1 MKLLAWI
8 TGVLIVLG
16 CCTGL
21 VVVIGAGEANACAS
35 TPPGGLTVR
44 TEGLPDVG
52 PWKADPQVRNAAII
66 VATGQRL
73 GVPARGWVIAVATAM
88 QESSLRNLPNLG
100 TRNDHDSLGL
110 FQQRPSQG
118 WGTPEQ
124 LLDPVYASTKFYKR
138 LITIKGWETMALTDA
153 AQKVQRSAY
162 PDAYAKWEQDAERVV
177 AAVTGA
183 AAIEEV
189 PGASLANCDG
199 ITTPGTPGAS
209 GWVRPVPGKIV
220 SPYGERRDAD
230 GKVKLHAG
238 VDLAAKRN
246 DVIVA
251 AAAGTVSYA
260 ACDHSTGN
268 CDIDGSPRTPG
279 CGWYVDIDNGGGI
292 ATRYCHMVRRP
303 DVLVG
308 QHVEAGQR
316 IGLAGTSG
324 HSSGPHLHFEVH
336 EGVDC
341 SGSRCRLTKDNA
353 KDAAVFMKLHG
364 ATLGATA

>member
-8 TGVLIVLG
+8 TGVLLVLG

-21 VVVIGAGEANACAS
+21 VVIIGADEANACAPI
-35 TPPGGLTVR
+35 PPGGLTVR

-52 PWKADPQVRNAAII
+52 PWKADPQVRNAATI

-88 QESSLRNLPNLG
+88 QESSLTNRPDG
-100 TRNDHDSLGL
+100 DRDSVGL

-124 LLDPVYASTKFYKR
+124 LHDPVYASTKFYQR
-138 LITIKGWETMALTDA
+138 LLTVNGWEQMPLTKA
-153 AQKVQRSAY
+153 AQAVQRSAY
-162 PDAYAKWEQDAERVV
+162 PNAYAKYEQDAERIV
-177 AAVTGA
+177 AEVTGA
-183 AAIEEV
+183 ATIDEL

-199 ITTPGTPGAS
+199 SAGPGTPSAS
-209 GWVRPVPGKIV
+209 GWVQPVPGKIV
-220 SPYGERRDAD
+220 SPYGQRGGR
-230 GKVKLHAG
+230 LHAG
-238 VDLAAKRN
+238 DDLQANRN

-251 AAAGTVSYA
+251 AAAGTVSFA
-260 ACDHSTGN
+260 DCDHSTGN
-268 CDIDGSPRTPG
+268 CDIDGSPDTPG
-279 CGWYVDIDNGGGI
+279 CGWYVDINNGAGI

-303 DVLVG
+303 DVRVG
-308 QHVEAGQR
+308 QQVQAGQR

-324 HSSGPHLHFEVH
+324 HSSGPHLHFEIH

-341 SGSRCRLTKDNA
+341 SGKRCQLNNGNSKDP
-353 KDAAVFMKLHG
+353 AVFMHEHG
-364 ATLGATA
+364 APLGATTL

>member
-1 MKLLAWI
+1 MKILVWIVASLLVVC
-8 TGVLIVLG
+8 G
-16 CCTGL
+16 CTGL
-21 VVVIGAGEANACAS
+21 IVVIVVGDANACAP

-52 PWKADPQVRNAAII
+52 RWKADPQVRNAAII

-88 QESSLRNLPNLG
+88 QESSLRNLPHLG
-100 TRNDHDSLGL
+100 TRNDHDSVGL

-124 LLDPVYASTKFYKR
+124 LIDPNYASTKFYKK
-138 LITIKGWETMALTDA
+138 LLTIKGWDTMALTDA

-177 AAVTGA
+177 AAAVTGA
-183 AAIEEV
+183 TIIEEV

-199 ITTPGTPGAS
+199 STAPGTPGAS
-209 GWVRPVPGKIV
+209 GWVRPVPGTIV
-220 SPYGERRDAD
+220 SPYGQR
-230 GKVKLHAG
+230 GGKLHAG
-238 VDLAAKRN
+238 VDLAAKRH

-268 CDIDGSPRTPG
+268 CDIDGSPTTPG
-279 CGWYVDIDNGGGI
+279 CGWYVDINHGGGI

-303 DVLVG
+303 DITVG

-324 HSSGPHLHFEVH
+324 HSSGPHLHYETH

-341 SGSRCRLTKDNA
+341 SGSRCQLTKANS
-353 KDAAVFMKLHG
+353 KNPAVFMELRG